1 MTVNGRLIMTYMHS
15 AYHKNP
21 LGAVYAAIRYAAAKR
36 CRESRHNSDA
46 DIRRLLL
53 KDERLSLIH
62 IFGAALLGAGGGGD
76 PYVGKLVAVGAVK
89 ECGPVTLLEPE
100 EVPDD
105 ALVIPIAM
113 MGAPTVVG
121 EKGIGGK

>member
-1 MTVNGRLIMTYMHS
+1 MTVNGRLIMTYITA

-53 KDERLSLIH
+53 KDERTAVLVHIGLETVNYQGGSAILISDETQMESGRY
-62 IFGAALLGAGGGGD
+62 I
-76 PYVGKLVAVGAVK
+76 V
-89 ECGPVTLLEPE
+89 
-100 EVPDD
+100 
-105 ALVIPIAM
+105 
-113 MGAPTVVG
+113 
-121 EKGIGGK
+121 